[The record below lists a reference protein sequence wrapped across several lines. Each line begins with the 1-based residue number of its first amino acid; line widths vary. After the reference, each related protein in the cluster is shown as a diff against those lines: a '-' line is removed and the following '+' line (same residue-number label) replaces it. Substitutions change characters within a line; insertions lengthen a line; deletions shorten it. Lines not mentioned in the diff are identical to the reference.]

1 MPLPKSTEAGFP
13 ATFSTASRLSGEEG
27 RKFVKITESTNNTSQ
42 LNSLSKRQNLPSG
55 SSNQSKFAALLE
67 AFGKKN
73 QPKATTEVKDMTS
86 PLTLDDYRDMALP
99 VRQRR
104 LLRSK
109 YVVARSEKPSKEL
122 PDAPQQIQKA
132 IQEAARR
139 FKLPVKLVTAVVKV
153 ESNFNPRAVSSAG
166 ARGLMQLMPATAAEL
181 GVRNSFDISQNIHGG
196 CSYLKDLLEQF
207 GGNLPLA
214 LAAYN
219 AGPGAVEKY
228 GRIPPYKETQD
239 YVKKVLAYC

>member
-86 PLTLDDYRDMALP
+86 PLT
-99 VRQRR
+99 
-104 LLRSK
+104 
-109 YVVARSEKPSKEL
+109 
-122 PDAPQQIQKA
+122 
-132 IQEAARR
+132 
-139 FKLPVKLVTAVVKV
+139 
-153 ESNFNPRAVSSAG
+153 
-166 ARGLMQLMPATAAEL
+166 ARGLSRYGPSGTPAQAAPVQ
-181 GVRNSFDISQNIHGG
+181 VRRGQ
-196 CSYLKDLLEQF
+196 E
-207 GGNLPLA
+207 
-214 LAAYN
+214 
-219 AGPGAVEKY
+219 
-228 GRIPPYKETQD
+228 
-239 YVKKVLAYC
+239 

>member
-1 MPLPKSTEAGFP
+1 MPHSKSTEAGSP
-13 ATFSTASRLSGEEG
+13 ATFSMASRLPGEEG
-27 RKFVKITESTNNTSQ
+27 REFVKITENAGKAGQ
-42 LNSLSKRQNLPSG
+42 LNGLSKRQNLPPG
-55 SSNQSKFAALLE
+55 SASPSKFAALLE

-73 QPKATTEVKDMTS
+73 QPKTTTEVKDMTS
-86 PLTLDDYRDMALP
+86 PLTLEDYRDMALP

-109 YVVARSEKPSKEL
+109 YVMPRSEKPSKEL
-122 PDAPQQIQKA
+122 PDAPEQIQKT

-139 FKLPVKLVTAVVKV
+139 FKLPVKLVTAIVKV

-166 ARGLMQLMPATAAEL
+166 ARGLMQLMPAPAAGL

-207 GGNLPLA
+207 DGNLPLA
-214 LAAYN
+214 LASYN